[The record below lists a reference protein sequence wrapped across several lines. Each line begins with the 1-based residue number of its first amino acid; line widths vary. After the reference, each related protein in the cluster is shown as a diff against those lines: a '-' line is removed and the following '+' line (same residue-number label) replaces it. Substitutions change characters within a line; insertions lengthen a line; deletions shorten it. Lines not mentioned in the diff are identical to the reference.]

1 MSSRKR
7 NIRIAVAIIAAYAAS
22 LILLLAA
29 ESKAEGSSI
38 HSLGDAVWYS
48 LITLTTVGYGDI
60 SPVTPVG
67 RVIGVLLALCSLGLI
82 TAIIGVLIEF
92 ISGQARPRRKLH
104 AALNRKWYAIN
115 EENEQSEVLA
125 ESVLSD
131 DPDAVIIFRNSE
143 ERLMTGRNIVRLDC
157 SPEELIDMKGSGKDI
172 MYFCMG
178 EDSWDNYRQAM
189 DAARL
194 GIDTYCLTDFGADG
208 TFGKL
213 HTFSRKETI
222 ARCYWRDH
230 PVRRDEKSIVLIGS
244 GSFAAE
250 LLERGLLTNVFEP
263 GRYLNYH
270 VFGDSTEFRKSHRE
284 AVRTLCGGD
293 PEDDALFL
301 HEECWEYHPEII
313 RNADRIIICEDD
325 DRSCLATFKELN
337 RLFPTAAEIHVRLN
351 SDVEKAGCFGS
362 SRDVFKMD
370 SFVRYDINRLAVT
383 LNDIYNEQTDGT
395 TGWDDLSDHLKRSNI
410 AAADH
415 MIVKIRYL
423 LDDSSI
429 TKLTEQN
436 CRNAYE
442 VFRDADP
449 EKRDICREMEHRR
462 WMRFHQMY
470 NWTYAKERDDLMRRH
485 PMMLPYSELSEEEK
499 EKDAFAWE
507 MLSGLAD
514 RSAKQ
519 VKQV

>member
-1 MSSRKR
+1 MSNRKR

-230 PVRRDEKSIVLIGS
+230 PVRGDEKSIVLIGS

-263 GRYLNYH
+263 GRYINYH
-270 VFGDSTEFRKSHRE
+270 VFGDSSEFRKSHRE

-293 PEDDALFL
+293 RKMMLSSSM
-301 HEECWEYHPEII
+301 
-313 RNADRIIICEDD
+313 RNAGSITPK
-325 DRSCLATFKELN
+325 SYVMQTELSYAKMMTGAAL
-337 RLFPTAAEIHVRLN
+337 RLLKN
-351 SDVEKAGCFGS
+351 STGCF
-362 SRDVFKMD
+362 R
-370 SFVRYDINRLAVT
+370 RL
-383 LNDIYNEQTDGT
+383 QKFM
-395 TGWDDLSDHLKRSNI
+395 SD
-410 AAADH
+410 
-415 MIVKIRYL
+415 
-423 LDDSSI
+423 
-429 TKLTEQN
+429 
-436 CRNAYE
+436 
-442 VFRDADP
+442 
-449 EKRDICREMEHRR
+449 
-462 WMRFHQMY
+462 
-470 NWTYAKERDDLMRRH
+470 
-485 PMMLPYSELSEEEK
+485 
-499 EKDAFAWE
+499 
-507 MLSGLAD
+507 
-514 RSAKQ
+514 
-519 VKQV
+519 

>member
-1 MSSRKR
+1 MKSRKR
-7 NIRIAVAIIAAYAAS
+7 KIQIAAAILAAYAA
-22 LILLLAA
+22 IVVMLLAA
-29 ESKAEGSSI
+29 ESNAEGSSI

-67 RVIGVLLALCSLGLI
+67 RVIGALLALCSLGLI
-82 TAIIGVLIEF
+82 TAIIGVLINF

-125 ESVLSD
+125 ESVLAD
-131 DPDAVIIFRNSE
+131 DPDAMIIFRHSNGK
-143 ERLMTGRNIVRLDC
+143 LVTGRNVVRLDC
-157 SPEELIDMKGSGKDI
+157 SPEELIELKGGGQDI

-178 EDSWDNYRQAM
+178 EDSWDNYRGAM
-189 DAARL
+189 DAAAL
-194 GIDTYCLTDFGADG
+194 GIDTYCLTDFGAEG
-208 TFGKL
+208 TSGKL

-230 PVRRDEKSIVLIGS
+230 PVRRDEKSIILIGS
-244 GSFAAE
+244 GSLAAE

-270 VFGDSTEFRKSHRE
+270 VFGDSSEFRKSHRE

-325 DRSCLATFKELN
+325 DRSCLTTFKELN

-351 SDVEKAGCFGS
+351 IDVEKAGCFGS
-362 SRDVFKMD
+362 SRDVFRMD

-383 LNDIYNEQTDGT
+383 LNDIYNEQTGGT

-442 VFRDADP
+442 VFMDADP

-507 MLSGLAD
+507 MISGLAD
-514 RSAKQ
+514 RTAT
-519 VKQV
+519 

>member
-1 MSSRKR
+1 MNSRKR
-7 NIRIAVAIIAAYAAS
+7 NIRRVTAIIAAYAAV
-22 LILLLAA
+22 LVLLLAA

-38 HSLGDAVWYS
+38 HSLGDAIWYS
-48 LITLTTVGYGDI
+48 IITLTTVGYGDI

-67 RVIGVLLALCSLGLI
+67 RVIGALLALCSLGLI
-82 TAIIGVLIEF
+82 TAIIGVLINF

-125 ESVLSD
+125 ESVLAD
-131 DPDAVIIFRNSE
+131 DPDAMIIFRHSNGK
-143 ERLMTGRNIVRLDC
+143 LVTGRNVVRLDC
-157 SPEELIDMKGSGKDI
+157 SPEELIELKGGGQDI

-178 EDSWDNYRQAM
+178 EDSWDNYRGAM
-189 DAARL
+189 DAAAL
-194 GIDTYCLTDFGADG
+194 GIDTYCLTDFGAEG
-208 TFGKL
+208 TSGKL

-230 PVRRDEKSIVLIGS
+230 PVRRDEKSIILIGS
-244 GSFAAE
+244 GSLAAE

-325 DRSCLATFKELN
+325 DRSCLTTFKELN

-351 SDVEKAGCFGS
+351 IDVEKAGCFGS
-362 SRDVFKMD
+362 SRDVFRMD

-429 TKLTEQN
+429 TKLTEQG

-507 MLSGLAD
+507 MISGLAD
-514 RSAKQ
+514 RTAT
-519 VKQV
+519 